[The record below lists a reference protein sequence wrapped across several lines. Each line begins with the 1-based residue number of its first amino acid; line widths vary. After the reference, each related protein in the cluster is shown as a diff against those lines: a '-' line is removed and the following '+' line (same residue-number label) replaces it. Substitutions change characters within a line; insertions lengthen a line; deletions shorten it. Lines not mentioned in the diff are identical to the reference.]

1 MPYLLRIQMEG
12 IMGVLICSV
21 ECGIM
26 KKLHKKNK
34 GNQKKSIPE
43 DGQSNFLCSN
53 NELPDCP
60 PSDINP
66 NEVPTEIALDILAKI
81 LVRIF
86 LKQQNA
92 SQKRTRKP

>member
-1 MPYLLRIQMEG
+1 MPCLLRIQMKG
-12 IMGVLICSV
+12 IMGVLDSSV
-21 ECGIM
+21 RCGIM
-26 KKLHKKNK
+26 KKLHKKNR

-43 DGQSNFLCSN
+43 DGQSNFLCSTD
-53 NELPDCP
+53 ELPGCP
-60 PSDINP
+60 PSGINP

-86 LKQQNA
+86 LKQQNV